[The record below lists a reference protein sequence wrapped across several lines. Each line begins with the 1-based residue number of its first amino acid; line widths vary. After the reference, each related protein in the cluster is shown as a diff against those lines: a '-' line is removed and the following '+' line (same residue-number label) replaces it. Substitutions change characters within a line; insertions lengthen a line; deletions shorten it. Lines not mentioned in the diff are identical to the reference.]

1 MLDKHID
8 QLRRFAEKKDF
19 GVLDRQ
25 ASIEYVIEYMKE
37 VFQKEFEKR
46 KARTLEHYKVHLEYH
61 KERKEE
67 GLYYDERA
75 LKPRTAK
82 QISKDE
88 AADFKFASELV
99 YNLGKERVDW
109 LIRRQFE
116 PMHYGIRQDPPN
128 AKCLI
133 LQASEKLA
141 KELEEKEKNRILHLA
156 EEYVRFLN
164 LYLSKHLP
172 DAKPVESY
180 VEFESQLAEKDMN
193 STKNFRENKFSE
205 RKLQER
211 WVIWMGNRHFT
222 EESIGNFFSQEEYD
236 FIQESIWGVGG
247 GDHSCNR
254 KFKGDPLQR
263 RYGLFLDAGGQE
275 LTHELALAQ
284 NEEKLEKYLDSFTAH
299 NLYKLGSAITKH
311 ITSEMEPLG
320 EVFVEEG
327 MKGIEIWTPISTP
340 DGKRIFK
347 ARCILAGGPIV
358 RYHYRYISHLVSK

>member
-1 MLDKHID
+1 MLEKHID

-25 ASIEYVIEYMKE
+25 ASIEYVIEFMKE

-46 KARTLEHYKVHLEYH
+46 KARTLEHYKVHFEYH

-67 GLYYDERA
+67 GLYYDEKA

-88 AADFKFASELV
+88 TTDFKLASERT
-99 YNLGKERVDW
+99 YKFGKERVDW

-141 KELEEKEKNRILHLA
+141 KELEEKEKNRLLHLGS
-156 EEYVRFLN
+156 EYVRFLN
-164 LYLSKHLP
+164 LYRIKNLP
-172 DAKPVESY
+172 DVKSVQSY
-180 VEFESQLAEKDMN
+180 ADLAAQLPERE
-193 STKNFRENKFSE
+193 TKNFRPNRFSD
-205 RKLQER
+205 RILQER
-211 WVIWMGNRHFT
+211 WVIWMATHHYT
-222 EESIGNFFSQEEYD
+222 EESVGDSISQEKYD
-236 FIQESIWGVGG
+236 LIQEAIWGVGESG
-247 GDHSCNR
+247 YSYNR
-254 KFKGDPLQR
+254 KFND
-263 RYGLFLDAGGQE
+263 LFLDSDGME
-275 LTHELALAQ
+275 LTHELAIAL

-320 EVFVEEG
+320 EVSVDEG

-340 DGKRIFK
+340 EGRRFFK
-347 ARCILAGGPIV
+347 ARCILAGGPMV
-358 RYHYRYISHLVSK
+358 RYHYRYIAHLVKEDR